1 MSMQRPGP
9 VIAICI
15 VWAAFTAF
23 RFFNFLNADMSLL
36 PQWFPV
42 YYTLMTTVA
51 VIGIAG
57 LWSMRKWGI
66 LVFAAA
72 VAFEQVII
80 VSQQQWHIISLLLP
94 MMVLMVA
101 AAHIHDMR

>member
-1 MSMQRPGP
+1 MSTYRPGP
-9 VIAICI
+9 IIAICI
-15 VWAAFTAF
+15 VWAAFTGF
-23 RFFNFLNADMSLL
+23 RFYNFLNTDMSLL
-36 PQWFPV
+36 PSWFPV
-42 YYTLMTTVA
+42 YYTLITTAA

-57 LWSMRKWGI
+57 LWIMRKWGI

-72 VAFEQVII
+72 VAVEQVII
-80 VSQQQWHIISLLLP
+80 VSQQQWHVLSLLLP